1 MSECDYLV
9 LKINTVISF
18 KRNYLYKHGFTTE
31 EMPPVII
38 QSLCFDDV
46 LLRPRH
52 STVKSRSQ
60 IDISVDIASHPSR
73 SLVLK
78 RPVIASP
85 MDTVCEARMAIHM
98 ALNGGLGII
107 HRFMP
112 DEEQVQQVAT
122 VKRYVKYIITDP
134 YTTALTT
141 SDVINQIEELGVHTF
156 CVVNDNLT
164 LAGLVTRRDMMHS
177 SQDMLVSQFMTP
189 YDRLHCINLTTPELT
204 ELMTDGESRHWT
216 LHGLM
221 TQARDMMAREGVEK
235 IPVVSS
241 HSHPLLTGIIT
252 LRSVN
257 YYFDNQESA
266 TLDAHGQLRVGAA
279 VGIRDG
285 YLEQAGHLV
294 AAGADLLC
302 VDVANGHNEHTLAAV
317 KAIRLAYP
325 QVVIMS
331 GNVCTA
337 AGYRALSAVGSDC
350 VRIGIGNG
358 SICSTRLETGIGY
371 GQFSAVNECMDA
383 MISIPPEEFPAKLV
397 CDGGSLGKTGNKLKA
412 LASGASVVM
421 LGRTLAGCEESPGQ
435 VIERN
440 NKRVKYFRGMASR
453 MANLSKQERVTG
465 HKRKHQLDTEAATE
479 GVDGITELKGPVS
492 GMLNQICAGI
502 RSGMSYLGVYSM
514 GELHELR
521 RENKIEWAQCT
532 AIGLSETGIRV
543 TTL

>member
-1 MSECDYLV
+1 
-9 LKINTVISF
+9 
-18 KRNYLYKHGFTTE
+18 
-31 EMPPVII
+31 MPPVLI

-78 RPVIASP
+78 RPLVASP

-112 DEEQVQQVAT
+112 DDEQVQQVAM

-134 YTTALTT
+134 YTIACHATAVDVLTQV
-141 SDVINQIEELGVHTF
+141 DDLGVHTF
-156 CVVNDNLT
+156 CVVNDNKELV
-164 LAGLVTRRDMMHS
+164 GLVTRRDMQHCTE
-177 SQDMLVSQFMTP
+177 DMSVCQIMTP
-189 YDRLHCINLTTPELT
+189 FAKLYCIYLTDTELN
-204 ELMTDGESRHWT
+204 ELMTVGESQNLT

-241 HSHPLLTGIIT
+241 QAKPNLAGIIT
-252 LRSVN
+252 SRSVN

-266 TLDAHGQLRVGAA
+266 TLDSHGQLRVGAA

-285 YLEQAGHLV
+285 YLEQAGRLV

-302 VDVANGHNEHTLAAV
+302 VDVANGHNEHTITAV
-317 KAIRLAYP
+317 SAIRAAFP
-325 QVVIMS
+325 HVVIMS

-337 AGYRALSAVGSDC
+337 DGYRALSAAGSDC

-371 GQFSAVNECMDA
+371 GQFSSVNECMDV
-383 MISIPPEEFPAKLV
+383 MLNIPVEDCPAKLV

-412 LASGASVVM
+412 LASGASVIM

-435 VIERN
+435 IIERN

-453 MANLSKQERVTG
+453 MANLSKQERQTRITG
-465 HKRKHQLDTEAATE
+465 KQRKSQLNTEAATE
-479 GVDGITELKGPVS
+479 GVDGITELKGPVI

-502 RSGMSYLGVYSM
+502 RSGMSYLGVYSVA
-514 GELHELR
+514 ELHELR
-521 RENKIEWAQCT
+521 RENKIEWVQCT
-532 AIGLSETGIRV
+532 SIGLSETGIRV

>member
-1 MSECDYLV
+1 
-9 LKINTVISF
+9 
-18 KRNYLYKHGFTTE
+18 
-31 EMPPVII
+31 MPPVLI

-52 STVKSRSQ
+52 GTAKSRSQ

-73 SLVLK
+73 SMVLK
-78 RPVIASP
+78 RPLVASP
-85 MDTVCEARMAIHM
+85 MDTVCESQMAIHM

-112 DEEQVQQVAT
+112 DDEQVQQVAT

-134 YTTALTT
+134 YTISNTAQAD
-141 SDVINQIEELGVHTF
+141 DVISQADDLGVQTF
-156 CVVNDNLT
+156 CVVEHADNCRLV
-164 LAGLVTRRDMMHS
+164 GLVTRRDMMHCS
-177 SQDMLVSQFMTP
+177 SDMSVNQFMTP
-189 YDRLHCINLTTPELT
+189 YERLHCIYINNIELS
-204 ELMTDGESRHWT
+204 ELMESGTSLNWT

-221 TQARDMMAREGVEK
+221 TQARDIMAREGVEK

-241 HSHPLLTGIIT
+241 HSQPTLTGIIT

-266 TLDAHGQLRVGAA
+266 TLDSHGQLRVGAA
-279 VGIRDG
+279 VGIREG
-285 YLEQAGHLV
+285 FLEQTGRLID
-294 AAGADLLC
+294 AGADLIC
-302 VDVANGHNEHTLAAV
+302 VDVANGHNENTISAV
-317 KAIRLAYP
+317 KAIRDAYP
-325 QVVIMS
+325 SIVIMS

-337 AGYRALSAVGSDC
+337 DGYLALSAAGSDC

-383 MISIPPEEFPAKLV
+383 MQSIPPEEYPARLV
-397 CDGGSLGKTGNKLKA
+397 CDGGSLGKTGNKMKA
-412 LASGASVVM
+412 LASGACVIM

-435 VIERN
+435 IIERN

-453 MANLSKQERVTG
+453 MANISKQERQTRIIG
-465 HKRKHQLDTEAATE
+465 KKRKHQLDTKAATE
-479 GVDGITELKGPVS
+479 GVDGITELKGPVV
-492 GMLNQICAGI
+492 GILNQVCAGI

-514 GELHELR
+514 AELHKLR
-521 RENKIEWAQCT
+521 RENKIEWAQST

-543 TTL
+543 TML

>member
-1 MSECDYLV
+1 
-9 LKINTVISF
+9 
-18 KRNYLYKHGFTTE
+18 
-31 EMPPVII
+31 MPPVLM

-52 STVKSRSQ
+52 STAKSRTE

-78 RPVIASP
+78 RPLVASP

-112 DEEQVQQVAT
+112 DEEQVQQVAA

-134 YTTALTT
+134 YTVSNTAIAD
-141 SDVINQIEELGVHTF
+141 DVISQAADLGVHTF
-156 CVVNDNLT
+156 CVVNHTDNCRLV
-164 LAGLVTRRDMMHS
+164 GLVTRRDMMHCS
-177 SQDMLVSQFMTP
+177 SDMSVNQFMTP
-189 YDRLHCINLTTPELT
+189 YDSLHCIYINNKELS
-204 ELMTDGESRHWT
+204 ELMATGTSVHWT

-221 TQARDMMAREGVEK
+221 TQARDIMASEGVEK

-241 HSHPLLTGIIT
+241 HSHPSLTGIIT

-266 TLDAHGQLRVGAA
+266 TLDLHGQLRVGAA
-279 VGIRDG
+279 IGIRDG
-285 YLEQAGHLV
+285 YLEQAGRLV
-294 AAGADLLC
+294 VAGADLLC
-302 VDVANGHNEHTLAAV
+302 VDVANGHNEHTISAV
-317 KAIRLAYP
+317 SAIRTAYP
-325 QVVIMS
+325 HVVIMS

-337 AGYRALSAVGSDC
+337 AGYLSLSAAGSDC
-350 VRIGIGNG
+350 IRIGIGNG

-383 MISIPPEEFPAKLV
+383 MQSIPSHEFPAKLV
-397 CDGGSLGKTGNKLKA
+397 CDGGSLGKTGNKMKA
-412 LASGASVVM
+412 LASGASVIM

-435 VIERN
+435 IIERN

-453 MANLSKQERVTG
+453 MANLSKQERQTRITG
-465 HKRKHQLDTEAATE
+465 KKRKHQLDTEAATE
-479 GVDGITELKGPVS
+479 GVDGIIELKGPVS

-502 RSGMSYLGVYSM
+502 RSGMSYLGVY
-514 GELHELR
+514 GIAELHELR
-521 RENKIEWAQCT
+521 RENKIEWAQST

>member
-1 MSECDYLV
+1 
-9 LKINTVISF
+9 
-18 KRNYLYKHGFTTE
+18 
-31 EMPPVII
+31 MPPVLI

-52 STVKSRSQ
+52 STAKSRSQ

-78 RPVIASP
+78 RPLVASP
-85 MDTVCEARMAIHM
+85 MDTVCESRMAIHM

-107 HRFMP
+107 HRFMT
-112 DEEQVQQVAT
+112 DEEQVQQVAA

-134 YTTALTT
+134 YVIRNNQTI
-141 SDVINQIEELGVHTF
+141 SDIEQLVADVNVHTL
-156 CVVNDNLT
+156 CVIDADDNDKFV
-164 LAGLVTRRDMMHS
+164 GLITRRDMLKLENVGGISYRLELAEDVMKPACS
-177 SQDMLVSQFMTP
+177 LCTIRMDGAVFNRIISESTNSAEFTKIMT
-189 YDRLHCINLTTPELT
+189 T
-204 ELMTDGESRHWT
+204 
-216 LHGLM
+216 
-221 TQARDMMAREGVEK
+221 ARDYIVGHGIEK
-235 IPVVSS
+235 IPVVNSQNEQ
-241 HSHPLLTGIIT
+241 LLGIIT
-252 LRSVN
+252 ARSVN

-266 TLDAHGQLRVGAA
+266 TLDSHGQLRVGAA
-279 VGIRDG
+279 VGIREG
-285 YLEQAGHLV
+285 FLEQTGRLI
-294 AAGADLLC
+294 AAGADLIC
-302 VDVANGHNEHTLAAV
+302 VDVANGHNENTIDAV
-317 KAIRLAYP
+317 RAIREAYP
-325 QVVIMS
+325 NIVIMS

-337 AGYRALSAVGSDC
+337 EGYLALSAAGSDC

-383 MISIPPEEFPAKLV
+383 MLSIPPEDFPAKLV
-397 CDGGSLGKTGNKLKA
+397 CDGGSLGKTGNKVKA
-412 LASGASVVM
+412 LVSGASIIM

-435 VIERN
+435 IIERN

-453 MANLSKQERVTG
+453 MANLSKQERQTRITG

-479 GVDGITELKGPVS
+479 GVDGITELKGPVA

-514 GELHELR
+514 VELHELR
-521 RENKIEWAQCT
+521 RENKIEWAQST

>member
-1 MSECDYLV
+1 
-9 LKINTVISF
+9 
-18 KRNYLYKHGFTTE
+18 
-31 EMPPVII
+31 MPPVPI

-60 IDISVDIASHPSR
+60 IDISVDISSHPSR

-78 RPVIASP
+78 RPLVASP
-85 MDTVCEARMAIHM
+85 MDTVCEAQMAIHM

-112 DEEQVQQVAT
+112 DDEQVQQVAM
-122 VKRYVKYIITDP
+122 VKRYVKYVITDP
-134 YTTALTT
+134 YTLASTLTAK
-141 SDVINQIEELGVHTF
+141 DVINHVDEVGVHTF
-156 CVVNDNLT
+156 CIVGEDLS
-164 LAGLVTRRDMMHS
+164 LAGLVTRRDMMHCDP
-177 SQDMLVSQFMTP
+177 DMPVSQFMTP
-189 YDRLHCINLTTPELT
+189 YDRLHCIFLTTSELS
-204 ELMTDGESRHWT
+204 ELMTAGESRHWT

-241 HSHPLLTGIIT
+241 RANPLLTGIIT

-266 TLDAHGQLRVGAA
+266 TLDTHGQLRVGAA

-285 YLEQAGHLV
+285 YLEQAGRLV

-317 KAIRLAYP
+317 KAIRAAYP
-325 QVVIMS
+325 HIVIMS

-337 AGYRALSAVGSDC
+337 EGYLALSAAGSDC

-371 GQFSAVNECMDA
+371 GQFSSVNECMDA
-383 MISIPPEEFPAKLV
+383 MLSIPADECSAKLV

-514 GELHELR
+514 SELHELR

>member
-1 MSECDYLV
+1 
-9 LKINTVISF
+9 
-18 KRNYLYKHGFTTE
+18 
-31 EMPPVII
+31 MPPVLQ

-52 STVKSRSQ
+52 SDIKSRSE
-60 IDISVDIASHPSR
+60 IDISVDISSHPSR

-78 RPVIASP
+78 KPLIASP
-85 MDTVCEARMAIHM
+85 MDTVCEAKMAIHM

-107 HRFMP
+107 HRFMAE
-112 DEEQVQQVAT
+112 DEQVQQVAA

-134 YTTALTT
+134 YTIPYNTT
-141 SDVINQIEELGVHTF
+141 VGDILERAEELGVHTF
-156 CVVNDNLT
+156 CVTHADQT
-164 LAGLVTRRDMMHS
+164 LAGIVTHRDMMHCRPDS
-177 SQDMLVSQFMTP
+177 TNVQQIMTP
-189 YDRLHCINLTTPELT
+189 MSRIHSLFLNTT
-204 ELMTDGESRHWT
+204 ELQHLMSAGLYVDTVAYGKCN
-216 LHGLM
+216 LHQIMQL
-221 TQARDMMAREGVEK
+221 AKDMMAREGVEK

-241 HSHPLLTGIIT
+241 RATPYLTGIIT

-266 TLDAHGQLRVGAA
+266 TMDAHGRLRVGAA

-285 YLEQAGHLV
+285 YLEQAGRLV

-317 KAIRLAYP
+317 IAIRAAHP
-325 QVVIMS
+325 HVIIMS

-337 AGYRALSAVGSDC
+337 EGYLALSRAGSDC

-358 SICSTRLETGIGY
+358 SICSTRLETGIGF

-383 MISIPPEEFPAKLV
+383 QIDEIEKYICGQPAKLI

-412 LASGASVVM
+412 LASGASVIM

-453 MANLSKQERVTG
+453 MANLSKQERLSG
-465 HKRKHQLDTEAATE
+465 KKRKQLDTDAATE

-502 RSGMSYLGVYSM
+502 RSGMSYLGIHSLA
-514 GELHELR
+514 ELHQLR
-521 RENKIEWAQCT
+521 SENKIEWAQST